1 MSNSQLSIV
10 HVVITL
16 DAGGL
21 ERVVIDLVREARGIG
36 QKASILCIEMPGILA
51 PQAEAIGA
59 AVLCANKGPGLRCA
73 AVGRIR
79 SILSQIRPDVVH
91 THQIEALFYLLP
103 ISRRWTPILVHT
115 EHNNQF
121 RRFRSIRE
129 KLRYLFMLATA
140 GPRAD
145 RIFGVSEDATQ
156 SVVSAHVVPPRK
168 LFTVP
173 NGINLA
179 RFLTAHGDPAL
190 RRSLGIPPDGFVFG
204 SIGRLTEMKRP
215 DILVTAFDELSAEI
229 PMSHLLI
236 VGDGPMM
243 PDLRRQAAA
252 SKAVDRIHF
261 AGFQPNPELY
271 LGLLDVFVLTSRM
284 EGMPLA
290 VLEAAASG
298 TPVIASR
305 VGGVEEVSNSGRSVL
320 LYDFNDMDALLAGLR
335 RLASDCE
342 FRQQLAKS
350 GRDHIRTAYSSERMA
365 RDYQAHYEELNL
377 GSGPK
382 NLNRL
387 EVNDATTVHSICA
400 H

>member
-1 MSNSQLSIV
+1 MSNPQLSIV
-10 HVVITL
+10 HVVMTL

-21 ERVVIDLVREARGIG
+21 ERVVIDLAREARGMG

-51 PQAEAIGA
+51 PQAEASGA
-59 AVLCANKGPGLRCA
+59 AVLCANKGPGLRWA
-73 AVGRIR
+73 AIGRIR
-79 SILSQIRPDVVH
+79 SILSEIRPDVVH
-91 THQIEALFYLLP
+91 THQIQALFYLLP
-103 ISRRWTPILVHT
+103 IRRRSTPILVHT

-129 KLRYLFMLATA
+129 KLRYLCMLASA

-156 SVVSAHVVPPRK
+156 SVANAHVVPRRK

-179 RFLTAHGDPAL
+179 RFQTVHGDPAL
-190 RRSLGIPPDGFVFG
+190 RRSLAIPPDGFVFG
-204 SIGRLTEMKRP
+204 TIGRLAEMKRP
-215 DILVTAFDELSAEI
+215 DILVTAFSFLSAEL
-229 PMSHLLI
+229 PRSHLLI

-243 PDLRRQAAA
+243 PDLRKQAAA
-252 SKAVDRIHF
+252 SKAADRIHF

-290 VLEAAASG
+290 ILEAAASG
-298 TPVIASR
+298 KPVIASR
-305 VGGVEEVSNSGRSVL
+305 VGGVEEVSNNGRSVL

-335 RLASDCE
+335 RLASDRE
-342 FRQQLAKS
+342 FREQLAKS
-350 GRDHIRTAYSSERMA
+350 GREHVLKTYSSERMA
-365 RDYQAHYEELNL
+365 RDYHAHYEELNL

-387 EVNDATTVHSICA
+387 EAQDANAINSFCA